1 MAKSGAVAAVV
12 ESCSA
17 DSDDRITIFGYG
29 SLLSVWSCRRTC
41 PSVSDHRLAVLPGW
55 QRVFSLVSA
64 SQLRNGNADAVL
76 RQLAAV
82 AVAPAFQTESPPF
95 TVGALFSI
103 NRDEFAALCKREHRY
118 EIKKL
123 ECYEADDVKRER
135 SIPAFVV
142 LESTD
147 ENYFRKCNSE
157 QAEGEAEGSK
167 YHELI
172 GQFYDGSLWGRQDIF
187 PVTKYLRFCVAA
199 AHVLGGS
206 AAQNNFLDASF
217 LADRSTSIRTVSGCS
232 LHGQMCKLC
241 PGTYVK
247 LYVP

>member
-1 MAKSGAVAAVV
+1 MAESGADTAFI
-12 ESCSA
+12 EPCSA
-17 DSDDRITIFGYG
+17 GSADRIAIFGYG

-41 PSVSDHRLAVLPGW
+41 PSVSNHRLAVLPGW

-64 SQLRNGNADAVL
+64 SQLRNGNADQVL

-82 AVAPAFQTESPPF
+82 AVAPTFQLESPPF

-103 NRDEFAALCKREHRY
+103 NPDDFAALRKREHRY
-118 EIKKL
+118 EMKKL
-123 ECYEADDVKRER
+123 DCYEADDVKRER
-135 SIPAFVV
+135 PIPAFVV
-142 LESTD
+142 VESTD

-172 GQFYDGSLWGRQDIF
+172 GQFYGGSLWGRRDIF

-206 AAQNNFLDASF
+206 AAQSNFLDASF
-217 LADRSTSIRTVSGCS
+217 LADRRTSIRTVRWCGGC
-232 LHGQMCKLC
+232 G
-241 PGTYVK
+241 
-247 LYVP
+247 LY